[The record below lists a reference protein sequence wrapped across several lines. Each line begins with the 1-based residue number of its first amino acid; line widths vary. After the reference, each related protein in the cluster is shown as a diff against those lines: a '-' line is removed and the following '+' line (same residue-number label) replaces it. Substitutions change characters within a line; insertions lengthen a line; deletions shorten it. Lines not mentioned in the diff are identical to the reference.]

1 MHMSGSFS
9 SVTNLAGHFPKELEI
24 ISMAN
29 DKGSPLFMRGKQG
42 DKQLYGNGSA
52 RFKSVH

>member
-42 DKQLYGNGSA
+42 DKQLYENGSA